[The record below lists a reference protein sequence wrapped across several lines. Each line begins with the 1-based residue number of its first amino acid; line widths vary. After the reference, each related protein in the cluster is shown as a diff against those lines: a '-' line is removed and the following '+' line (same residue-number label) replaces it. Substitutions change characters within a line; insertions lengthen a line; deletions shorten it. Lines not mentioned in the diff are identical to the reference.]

1 MTIGKGLLLGTVTAL
16 GLVATT
22 AAIITAYKNRQDDL
36 CLDDD
41 DDDDDANEDEEIKD
55 DAHMGNEGPM
65 IHATD
70 IAKLLPGL
78 TPEQ

>member
-22 AAIITAYKNRQDDL
+22 AAIVTAYKNRQDDL
-36 CLDDD
+36 SL
-41 DDDDDANEDEEIKD
+41 DDDDANEDEDIED
-55 DAHMGNEGPM
+55 DSRLENEGPM

-78 TPEQ
+78 ASEK

>member
-22 AAIITAYKNRQDDL
+22 AAIVTAYKNKQDDL
-36 CLDDD
+36 SLDDD
-41 DDDDDANEDEEIKD
+41 DEDENANEDEEIKD
-55 DAHMGNEGPM
+55 DAHLGNEGSM

-78 TPEQ
+78 ASEK

>member
-22 AAIITAYKNRQDDL
+22 AAIVTAYKNRQEDL
-36 CLDDD
+36 SLDDD
-41 DDDDDANEDEEIKD
+41 EEDDANEDEEIKD
-55 DAHMGNEGPM
+55 DVHLGNEGSM

-70 IAKLLPGL
+70 IAKIMPSNI
-78 TPEQ
+78 

>member
-22 AAIITAYKNRQDDL
+22 TAIVTAYKNRQDDL

-41 DDDDDANEDEEIKD
+41 EDDANEDEEIKD
-55 DAHMGNEGPM
+55 DAHLGNEGPM

-70 IAKLLPGL
+70 IAKIMPSNI
-78 TPEQ
+78 